1 MIANFIKRIFA
12 VFIILCFSHSIMAQ
26 GGEREFPFPHIPDL
40 IIKPQQRASWLI
52 CHYWDNIDFSDD
64 NIISDTVFIEQAF
77 VNFLSIFP
85 IIESDEDIALG
96 VKLLLQ
102 KAEIKYR
109 VYEIVISLAEKY
121 LFELDSPLMN
131 EEFYI
136 FFLEQINNSNFL
148 SDVKKSRT
156 KYHYNIVVKNRKGTK
171 AANFD
176 FVTSNGENSSLY
188 DILTDELII
197 FFYDPECDNCIEVIN
212 KLKNNIEINKRII
225 LGKTKILAIYPDGD
239 YYIWQKSISKMPENW
254 IVAFATSPIQPI
266 GKYILRAL
274 PTIYV
279 VDKNKKVLVKDIN
292 VDNL

>member
-1 MIANFIKRIFA
+1 MIVDFIKRIFA
-12 VFIILCFSHSIMAQ
+12 VFIILCFSHSIIAQ
-26 GGEREFPFPHIPDL
+26 GGGREFPFPHIPDL

-52 CHYWDNIDFSDD
+52 CHYWDNIDFSDA

-102 KAEIKYR
+102 KAEIKYQ

-136 FFLEQINNSNFL
+136 FFLEQINISNFL

-156 KYHYNIVVKNRKGTK
+156 KYHYNIVVK
-171 AANFD
+171 
-176 FVTSNGENSSLY
+176 
-188 DILTDELII
+188 
-197 FFYDPECDNCIEVIN
+197 
-212 KLKNNIEINKRII
+212 
-225 LGKTKILAIYPDGD
+225 
-239 YYIWQKSISKMPENW
+239 ISW
-254 IVAFATSPIQPI
+254 
-266 GKYILRAL
+266 
-274 PTIYV
+274 
-279 VDKNKKVLVKDIN
+279 VDT
-292 VDNL
+292 